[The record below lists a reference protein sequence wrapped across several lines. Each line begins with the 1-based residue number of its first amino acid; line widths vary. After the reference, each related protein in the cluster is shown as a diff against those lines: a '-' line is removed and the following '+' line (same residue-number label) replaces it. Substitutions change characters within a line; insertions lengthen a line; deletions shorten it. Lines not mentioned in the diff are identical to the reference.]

1 MAKNNIPL
9 LLECLD
15 TIELRE
21 LPRGEMSV
29 RISNLEDSSHM
40 NPLDC
45 CP

>member
-1 MAKNNIPL
+1 MAQDNIPR

-29 RISNLEDSSHM
+29 RISNLEDASRM
-40 NPLDC
+40 TPLDY